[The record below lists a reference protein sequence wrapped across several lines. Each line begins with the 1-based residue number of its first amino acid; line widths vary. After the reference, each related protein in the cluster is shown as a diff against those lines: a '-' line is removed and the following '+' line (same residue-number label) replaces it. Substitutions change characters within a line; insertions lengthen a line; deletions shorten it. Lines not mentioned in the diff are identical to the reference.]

1 LAITGKKTNIATST
15 ICFDV
20 FVLNYKRLNMEFFQ
34 TLFDWY
40 MANLNYFTVAL
51 LMAIE
56 STFLPLP
63 SEIVVPFAAYKA
75 AQGDLNV
82 FLVVL
87 FGTIGALSGS
97 LINYTLAYYLGRPL
111 VYKLADSRI
120 GKVFLLSKEKVISA
134 ENFFIRNGRTS
145 TFIGRLVPGVRH
157 LISIPAGLAKMNLRD
172 FMLYTFVGAGIWNI
186 ILAIIG
192 YYLYEIREQIF
203 PYIGHIL
210 LALGALFVVY
220 LIVKAR
226 IEKKKNS

>member
-1 LAITGKKTNIATST
+1 M
-15 ICFDV
+15 
-20 FVLNYKRLNMEFFQ
+20 MEYFQ

-56 STFLPLP
+56 STFIPLP
-63 SEIVVPFAAYKA
+63 SEMVIPFAAYKA
-75 AQGDLNV
+75 GQGDLNV
-82 FLVVL
+82 FIVI
-87 FGTIGALSGS
+87 FTGTVGALTGS

-111 VYKLADSRI
+111 VYKFADSRL
-120 GKVFLLSKEKVISA
+120 GKVFLLSKEKVVHA
-134 ENFFIRNGRTS
+134 EDYFIRNGKTS

-192 YYLYEIREQIF
+192 FYLYEIRDQIF
-203 PYIGHIL
+203 PYLGDIL
-210 LALGALFVVY
+210 YVAGALFVVY
-220 LIVKAR
+220 LIIKAR
-226 IEKKKNS
+226 KNRKKS

>member
-1 LAITGKKTNIATST
+1 
-15 ICFDV
+15 
-20 FVLNYKRLNMEFFQ
+20 MEFFQ

-63 SEIVVPFAAYKA
+63 SEIVIPFAAYKA
-75 AQGDLNV
+75 GQGDLNV
-82 FLVVL
+82 FLVIF
-87 FGTIGALSGS
+87 FGTVGALCGS

-111 VYKLADSRI
+111 VYKFAGSRL
-120 GKVFLLSKEKVISA
+120 GKVFLLSKEKIIHA
-134 ENFFIRNGRTS
+134 EDYFIRNGKTS

-172 FMLYTFVGAGIWNI
+172 FMLFTFVGAGIWNI

-203 PYIGHIL
+203 PYVGHIL
-210 LALGALFVVY
+210 LVLGAVFVAY
-220 LIVKAR
+220 LIIKAR
-226 IEKKKNS
+226 KNRKAKNN

>member
-1 LAITGKKTNIATST
+1 M
-15 ICFDV
+15 
-20 FVLNYKRLNMEFFQ
+20 MEFFQ

>member
-1 LAITGKKTNIATST
+1 
-15 ICFDV
+15 
-20 FVLNYKRLNMEFFQ
+20 MEFFQ

-40 MANLNYFTVAL
+40 MANLNYFTIAL

-63 SEIVVPFAAYKA
+63 SEIVIPFAAYKA

-82 FLVVL
+82 FIVVL
-87 FGTIGALSGS
+87 FGTVGALSGS

-111 VYKLADSRI
+111 VYRFAGSKL
-120 GKVFLLSKEKVISA
+120 GKVFLLSKEKVEHA
-134 ENFFIRNGRTS
+134 ENYFIRNGKTS

-157 LISIPAGLAKMNLRD
+157 LISIPAGLARMNLRD
-172 FMLYTFVGAGIWNI
+172 FILFTFIGAGIWNI

-192 YYLYEIREQIF
+192 YYLYAIREQIF

-210 LALGALFVVY
+210 LGVGVLFVVY
-220 LIVKAR
+220 LIIKAR
-226 IEKKKNS
+226 KNRKM

>member
-1 LAITGKKTNIATST
+1 MM
-15 ICFDV
+15 DV
-20 FVLNYKRLNMEFFQ
+20 FQ

-63 SEIVVPFAAYKA
+63 SEVVVPFAAYKA
-75 AQGDLNV
+75 GQGDLNV
-82 FLVVL
+82 FLVVF
-87 FGTIGALSGS
+87 FGTAGALGGS

-111 VYKLADSRI
+111 VYRFADSKL
-120 GKVFLLSKEKVISA
+120 GKIFLLSKERVVHA
-134 ENFFIRNGRTS
+134 EEFFIRNGRTS

-172 FMLYTFVGAGIWNI
+172 FILFTFVGAGIWNI

-210 LALGALFVVY
+210 LFLGAAFTVY
-220 LIVKAR
+220 LVIKAR
-226 IEKKKNS
+226 NNREKS